1 MTFCGDLPFVPSGIN
16 HHLFENLRRK
26 GHHCHGL
33 THLSGAKRK
42 IFYRVL
48 GKKFCGLFI
57 YPGQSVRQ
65 VVAVSAPGDRGL
77 NRCRA
82 PDTTTGRHPP
92 QRREARFAKRRCA
105 LHPGG
110 LLPGCQ
116 ERRPRR
122 DRGGATGTV
131 AASQGFASGME
142 ARQGGDSFA
151 GSIHDSPPRQGDARK
166 RHKQENNKTDSN
178 QSSRK
183 KKNSNSSSSSSSSS
197 SRNNNIISN
206 RQMTGLKRQK
216 PTAERPRNERGGA

>member
-1 MTFCGDLPFVPSGIN
+1 MTFCGDLPFIPSGIH

-26 GHHCHGL
+26 GHHCHDL
-33 THLSGAKRK
+33 THLSWAERK

-65 VVAVSAPGDRGL
+65 VVAVSAPGDRDSNG
-77 NRCRA
+77 CVA
-82 PDTTTGRHPP
+82 PDRTTGRDPP

-131 AASQGFASGME
+131 AASPGFRVRDG
-142 ARQGGDSFA
+142 
-151 GSIHDSPPRQGDARK
+151 SPPGGRP
-166 RHKQENNKTDSN
+166 EKT
-178 QSSRK
+178 QPGEQQ
-183 KKNSNSSSSSSSSS
+183 
-197 SRNNNIISN
+197 N
-206 RQMTGLKRQK
+206 RQ
-216 PTAERPRNERGGA
+216 